1 MSSGQLSWLQIV
13 ERFTSKNNPAA
24 EQIFQL
30 TITAKNF
37 SDKLKNFSAAK
48 IASLMNNVYN
58 SEKVCSQFLCL

>member
-1 MSSGQLSWLQIV
+1 V
-13 ERFTSKNNPAA
+13 ERFTLKNNPVA

-37 SDKLKNFSAAK
+37 SDKLKNFSGAK

-58 SEKVCSQFLCL
+58 SEKVCS